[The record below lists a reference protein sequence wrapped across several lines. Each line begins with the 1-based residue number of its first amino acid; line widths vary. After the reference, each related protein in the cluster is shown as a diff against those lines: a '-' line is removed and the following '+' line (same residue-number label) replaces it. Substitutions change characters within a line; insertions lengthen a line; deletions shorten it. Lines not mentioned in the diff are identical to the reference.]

1 MTLEKFIAKEKNAE
15 PVPLN
20 FNLNKV
26 LKNNKYIA
34 YYDLWYDDLDNPDVL
49 QWVDVEGIGFGWLW
63 IVNPI
68 RKRIRFLQHR
78 AVRKLAVK
86 IYNSVKDSKKF
97 IVDKGND
104 TKGVIFQF
112 SETEIIQI
120 LYSNNKIDWWSN

>member
-15 PVPLN
+15 LIPLN

-34 YYDLWYDDLDNPDVL
+34 YYDLWYDDPDDPDVL

-63 IVNPI
+63 IANPI
-68 RKRIRFLQHR
+68 RKRVRFLQHR

-97 IVDKGND
+97 IVDKGNG
-104 TKGVIFQF
+104 TKGVVFQF
-112 SETEIIQI
+112 GETEIIQI